1 MLGTSLNKTVRYNP
15 YVKEGFLTA
24 IPQSPRRDIQ
34 PCIVSNVNFSF
45 IVIFIDCRSVGW
57 VWTSLQISAEA
68 WVWSEHPYRPLS
80 LSVHQSLSLSCAS
93 LKCSHPV
100 CLSGCDPQGLSLHK
114 QSGWVCLSSSIHI
127 SCKHHLWIL
136 GCIVHIQSF

>member
-45 IVIFIDCRSVGW
+45 IVIFIDWQKRGLGLNIPTDLRRSVGL
-57 VWTSLQISAEA
+57 V
-68 WVWSEHPYRPLS
+68 
-80 LSVHQSLSLSCAS
+80 
-93 LKCSHPV
+93 
-100 CLSGCDPQGLSLHK
+100 
-114 QSGWVCLSSSIHI
+114 
-127 SCKHHLWIL
+127 
-136 GCIVHIQSF
+136 